1 MKPVVAIIGRPNV
14 GKSTLF
20 NRLTGKRHAL
30 VADVPGVT
38 RDRREGDAEI
48 SGFEFT
54 LTDTAGLEEADAQSL
69 AGRMSAQTMAGLA
82 QADVVMLMVDGKV
95 GILPTDTHFAEQV
108 RVSGKKVILLV
119 NKSEGKRGGE
129 AVLEAYSMGLGEPVA
144 ISAEHGEGMGALYD
158 ALIEALGAQEPEA
171 EARGAKKKRAKRK
184 NPLLELPE
192 EVEAVRDDIIQIA
205 IVGRPN
211 VGKSTFINKILGEER
226 VLTGPEAGI
235 TRDSI
240 AIPFQYKEHTLK
252 LVDTAGMRKK
262 ARVVSDKLE
271 VMAVN
276 DTRRSIQ
283 YAQVVV
289 LMVDATQPLEKQD
302 NQIASMIAEEG
313 RACVLALNKWDL
325 IAQGDRK
332 ALLEEVEYL
341 INKVMPHFRGLPVV
355 TLSAERGKD
364 VDKVMEACLR
374 IYDIWN
380 RRVPTGALN
389 RWLEDALQRHTPP
402 LVSGRRLKVKYM
414 TQAKTRPPTFALFV
428 NLKDGLTDAYAR
440 YLIAGLRETF
450 DLPGVPIR
458 ILTRA
463 GKNPYEEEDG
473 RKS

>member
-1 MKPVVAIIGRPNV
+1 MKPIVAIIGRPNV

-20 NRLTGKRHAL
+20 NRLTGTRHAL

-38 RDRREGDAEI
+38 RDRREGEAEI
-48 SGFEFT
+48 GGFEFT
-54 LTDTAGLEEADAQSL
+54 LTDTAGLEDADAESL
-69 AGRMSAQTMAGLA
+69 TGRMSAQTMAGLA
-82 QADVVMLMVDGKV
+82 RADVVMMMVDGRA
-95 GILPTDTHFAEQV
+95 GILPTDAHFAERV
-108 RVSGKKVILLV
+108 RASGKKVILLV
-119 NKSEGKRGGE
+119 NKSEGKRGSDGI
-129 AVLEAYSMGLGEPVA
+129 LEAFSLGLGDPVA

-158 ALIEALGAQEPEA
+158 ALVEALGIQQEPE
-171 EARGAKKKRAKRK
+171 EGRRRKRK
-184 NPLLELPE
+184 AKVEIPAGDME
-192 EVEAVRDDIIQIA
+192 EEPAPDHLQIA
-205 IVGRPN
+205 VVGRPN
-211 VGKSTFINKILGEER
+211 VGKSTFINKLLGEER

-235 TRDSI
+235 TRDAI
-240 AIPFQYKEHTLK
+240 AIPFSYKGQTLK

-262 ARVVSDKLE
+262 ARVVHDKLE

-276 DTRRSIQ
+276 DTRRAIQ

-325 IAQGDRK
+325 IPVEARK
-332 ALLEEVEYL
+332 ELLEEVDYL
-341 INKVMPHFRGLPVV
+341 INKVMPNFRGLPVV

-374 IYDIWN
+374 IYEIWR

-389 RWLEDALQRHTPP
+389 RWLEEVLQRHTPP
-402 LVSGRRLKVKYM
+402 LVGNRRLKIKYI

-428 NLKDGLTDAYAR
+428 NLKDGVPDAYAR
-440 YLIAGLRETF
+440 YLIGGLRETF

-458 ILTRA
+458 LLTRS
-463 GKNPYEEEDG
+463 GKNPYGEGGAKD
-473 RKS
+473 